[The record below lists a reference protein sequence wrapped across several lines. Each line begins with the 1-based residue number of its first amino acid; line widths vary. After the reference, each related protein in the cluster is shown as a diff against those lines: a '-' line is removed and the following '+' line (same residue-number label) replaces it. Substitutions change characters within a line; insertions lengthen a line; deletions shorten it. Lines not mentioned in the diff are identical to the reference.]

1 MQLTDLLTFGV
12 KNNASDLHLSAGLPP
27 MIRVNGDIRR
37 INLPDQTS
45 EAVSYTHLR
54 AHETGVYKRQ
64 LLL

>member
-37 INLPDQTS
+37 INLPEQTS
-45 EAVSYTHLR
+45 EEVGKMISSIMNDNQRVS
-54 AHETGVYKRQ
+54 
-64 LLL
+64 LLH